1 MTERRR
7 MYDDAHL
14 NDAIKRYIDGE
25 KIKAVQIATKIPY
38 STLKKYVSKH
48 RKGDIM
54 IEKKKQEESHTSIKN
69 VKIPLSIG
77 LSECKE

>member
-1 MTERRR
+1 

-14 NDAIKRYIDGE
+14 KDAIKRCIDGE

-38 STLKKYVSKH
+38 SKLKKYVSKH

-54 IEKKKQEESHTSIKN
+54 IEKKNRKKDTLRERM
-69 VKIPLSIG
+69 
-77 LSECKE
+77 

>member
-14 NDAIKRYIDGE
+14 KDAIKRCIDGE

-54 IEKKKQEESHTSIKN
+54 IEKKNRKKAT
-69 VKIPLSIG
+69 LR
-77 LSECKE
+77 